1 MEFPDYFCY
10 KKNCTLQTLKKLI
23 SIFFIS
29 LMCVQ
34 LLPIAQVGK
43 LLFNNQI
50 VEEHV
55 SGDCMSKTLKLSPN
69 DLNFHRYSDQVTA
82 LNPELF
88 LRTLSYSYHE
98 DIPASPIQEIQTPP
112 PNHIG

>member
-1 MEFPDYFCY
+1 MEIPDYFCY
-10 KKNCTLQTLKKLI
+10 KKIDGTYILKKLI
-23 SIFFIS
+23 SIFFVS

-55 SGDCMSKTLKLSPN
+55 NGDCMSKTLKLSPN
-69 DLNFHRYSDQVTA
+69 DLNFHRYADQVTE

-98 DIPASPIQEIQTPP
+98 DIPTSPIQEIQTPP
-112 PNHIG
+112 PNQIG